1 MRHLLPI
8 VVAAALAACQSVP
21 APDRTGTPAARQRP
35 EPAPV
40 VHGRA
45 FHLERMLMPPGAVLE
60 VQLIDDRIAD
70 APGAAGSATV
80 ARMSYGD
87 LHAPP
92 YAFDLPY
99 DPARVEAGGRY
110 SLRAT
115 LREADGRLVFAT
127 DARVPVVPGAATPVE
142 FRLVRVV
149 TP

>member
-1 MRHLLPI
+1 MRPILLSI
-8 VVAAALAACQSVP
+8 VVVALAACQSGP
-21 APDRTGTPAARQRP
+21 APDRGGGKSVTPQQ
-35 EPAPV
+35 PAPV

-45 FHLERMLMPPGAVLE
+45 SYLERMLMSPGAVLE

-70 APGAAGSATV
+70 APGTAGSATV

-99 DPARVEAGGRY
+99 DPARVDAGGRY

-115 LREADGRLVFAT
+115 LREADGRLLFAT
-127 DARVPVVPGAATPVE
+127 DARVPVTPGAAAPVE
-142 FRLVRVV
+142 FRLVRVA

>member
-1 MRHLLPI
+1 MRPILLSI
-8 VVAAALAACQSVP
+8 VVVALAACQSVP
-21 APDRTGTPAARQRP
+21 APDRGGGKSVTPHQ
-35 EPAPV
+35 PAPV

-45 FHLERMLMPPGAVLE
+45 SYLERMLMSPGAVLE

-87 LHAPP
+87 LHTPP
-92 YAFDLPY
+92 YSFDLPY
-99 DPARVEAGGRY
+99 DPARVAAGGRY

-127 DARVPVVPGAATPVE
+127 GARVPVVPGAAAPVE
-142 FRLVRVV
+142 FRLVRVA